1 MKIGLKSE
9 VFSLEILM
17 PKISCGGG
25 GWWWVCKPILVFSLS
40 LSQAEQFEKF
50 EVYEKYEKYETYEEI
65 FLLNVAIL

>member
-1 MKIGLKSE
+1 
-9 VFSLEILM
+9 M

>member
-1 MKIGLKSE
+1 ML
-9 VFSLEILM
+9 VVV
-17 PKISCGGG
+17 GGC
-25 GWWWVCKPILVFSLS
+25 GWWWVCEPILVFSLS